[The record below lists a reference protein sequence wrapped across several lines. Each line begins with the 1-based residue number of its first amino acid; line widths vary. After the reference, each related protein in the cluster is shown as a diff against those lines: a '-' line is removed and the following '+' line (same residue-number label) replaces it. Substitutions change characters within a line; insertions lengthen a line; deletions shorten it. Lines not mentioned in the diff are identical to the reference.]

1 MLRRFVCILTA
12 IAMIFCLSLSNFAG
26 LTVFADDEEAY
37 SEITSSSNVLTSGT
51 YKLTSDVTLS
61 KYLQIE
67 SGVEVTLDLNGHK
80 VSGSDKYVIR
90 IYGTLNLID
99 SSADG
104 SGSVVNS
111 STSSGTYG
119 IYIYGGTLNMHG
131 GTVSGVY
138 GIYPY
143 SGECTISITGGTVEG
158 TRNSAI
164 YYKSSSGSLIIS
176 GTDRVEIVS
185 KGTSTGM
192 YGIYCVTLSITNPN
206 AYVSANSSNGFV
218 KATSSKSTITA
229 GHYSTTVKN
238 YVPDGYTCSETDD
251 ADYPYVV
258 TADVELP
265 ALYGETLT
273 LDGSVGVTYYF
284 NMTDQTDPDAYTL
297 VASIDGTDEI
307 QTVSASG
314 SMTVDNAVYYRYTV
328 YVNPTQFSSTI
339 SAYLTDGTNSTATYD
354 YSVATYCKKA
364 IERGWDESE
373 LCKALLNYGD
383 YATAYY
389 SGISTCSLDGVDG
402 WTDPVAGEWTA
413 DLSKYSGTETEG
425 TAKALL
431 LGDSVVIRVY
441 MTSDVASESD
451 VFTVGGTVLE
461 KHALENESYAYYV
474 EFKVSAKN
482 MSKTFTVMK
491 NGEEFTSYSVLSYVN
506 NVISADSSD
515 PALSNLCKA
524 IYYYSVAADDYTG
537 WQ

>member
-1 MLRRFVCILTA
+1 M
-12 IAMIFCLSLSNFAG
+12 
-26 LTVFADDEEAY
+26 
-37 SEITSSSNVLTSGT
+37 
-51 YKLTSDVTLS
+51 
-61 KYLQIE
+61 
-67 SGVEVTLDLNGHK
+67 
-80 VSGSDKYVIR
+80 
-90 IYGTLNLID
+90 
-99 SSADG
+99 
-104 SGSVVNS
+104 
-111 STSSGTYG
+111 
-119 IYIYGGTLNMHG
+119 
-131 GTVSGVY
+131 
-138 GIYPY
+138 
-143 SGECTISITGGTVEG
+143 
-158 TRNSAI
+158 
-164 YYKSSSGSLIIS
+164 
-176 GTDRVEIVS
+176 EIVS
-185 KGTSTGM
+185 KGTSNSL
-192 YGIYCVTLSITNPN
+192 YGIYCNSSTTLSITNSN
-206 AYVSANSSNGFV
+206 AYVGAYSSNLAV
-218 KATSSKSTITA
+218 KASSSSKATIIA
-229 GHYSTTVKN
+229 GHYSTTVTN
-238 YVPDGYTCSETDD
+238 YVHEGYTCNETDD

-284 NMTDQTDPDAYTL
+284 NMTDQTDPDAYAL
-297 VASIDGTDEI
+297 VASIDGTDET

-314 SMTVDNAVYYRYTV
+314 SMAVDDAVYYRYTV

-364 IERGWDESE
+364 IERDWDESD

-402 WTDPVAGEWTA
+402 WIDPVAGEWTA

-431 LGDSVVIRVY
+431 LGDSVVIRAY

-461 KHALENESYAYYV
+461 KQALENESYAYYV

-515 PALSNLCKA
+515 TALSNLCKA

>member
-1 MLRRFVCILTA
+1 M
-12 IAMIFCLSLSNFAG
+12 
-26 LTVFADDEEAY
+26 
-37 SEITSSSNVLTSGT
+37 
-51 YKLTSDVTLS
+51 
-61 KYLQIE
+61 
-67 SGVEVTLDLNGHK
+67 
-80 VSGSDKYVIR
+80 
-90 IYGTLNLID
+90 
-99 SSADG
+99 
-104 SGSVVNS
+104 
-111 STSSGTYG
+111 SSGTV
-119 IYIYGGTLNMHG
+119 T
-131 GTVSGVY
+131 S
-138 GIYPY
+138 
-143 SGECTISITGGTVEG
+143 SIS
-158 TRNSAI
+158 
-164 YYKSSSGSLIIS
+164 
-176 GTDRVEIVS
+176 
-185 KGTSTGM
+185 
-192 YGIYCVTLSITNPN
+192 NPN
-206 AYVSANSSNGFV
+206 TYVSAYSSNLAIKV
-218 KATSSKSTITA
+218 SSSKNITITA
-229 GHYSTTVKN
+229 GHYSTTVKS

-265 ALYGETLT
+265 SLYGETLT

-297 VASIDGTDEI
+297 VASIDGTDET
-307 QTVSASG
+307 QTVSATG
-314 SMTVDNAVYYRYTV
+314 SMTVDDAIYYRYTV

-354 YSVATYCKKA
+354 YSVATYCTKA
-364 IERGWDESE
+364 IERGWDESD

-383 YATAYY
+383 YVTAYY

-413 DLSKYSGTETEG
+413 DLSEYSGTETEG

-461 KHALENESYAYYV
+461 KQALENESYAYYV

-491 NGEEFTSYSVLSYVN
+491 NGDEFTSYSVLSYVN
-506 NVISADSSD
+506 NVINADSSD
-515 PALSNLCKA
+515 TALSNLCKA